1 MRFKTDFSCS
11 VEILVNQCE
20 VFPQLMNYTPAW
32 CLVLGRTQY
41 IYPRVLLC
49 DHNPCYA
56 YFRRKK
62 WFCLAIVTSLLDY
75 VHFSARITG
84 GLSSCAHFQIP
95 KKKKENLF
103 NTGLN
108 FNSQK
113 IKCTIFF
120 AIHLLLLGHDS
131 SLKIIFLSSVVFW
144 IFICPGL
151 NCYCVLSLK

>member
-84 GLSSCAHFQIP
+84 GLRVRIFRFQ
-95 KKKKENLF
+95 KKKKTYLIQVSIS
-103 NTGLN
+103 T
-108 FNSQK
+108 QK

-144 IFICPGL
+144 IFIRPGL

>member
-84 GLSSCAHFQIP
+84 GLRVRIFRFQ
-95 KKKKENLF
+95 KKKKTYLIQVSIS
-103 NTGLN
+103 THR
-108 FNSQK
+108 K
-113 IKCTIFF
+113 
-120 AIHLLLLGHDS
+120 
-131 SLKIIFLSSVVFW
+131 
-144 IFICPGL
+144 
-151 NCYCVLSLK
+151 